1 MFDSV
6 VANFLLA
13 LVVVLTLIGA
23 LTYVGKRFGLIAG
36 ATRRRAD
43 GKRLSIVEVANVDAK
58 RRLLLI
64 RRDDTEHLV
73 LLGAASDLLVE
84 QGIPVGGIPVPTSE
98 DSERDKQEEVP
109 WLES

>member
-13 LVVVLTLIGA
+13 LVVVLTLIGV
-23 LTYVGKRFGLIAG
+23 LTYFGKRFGLIAG

-43 GKRLSIVEVANVDAK
+43 GKRLSIVEVANIDAK

-64 RRDDTEHLV
+64 RRDETEHLV
-73 LLGAASDLLVE
+73 LLGAANDLLVE
-84 QGIPVGGIPVPTSE
+84 QGIPVGGIPVPNPEETRREKKE
-98 DSERDKQEEVP
+98 DVP